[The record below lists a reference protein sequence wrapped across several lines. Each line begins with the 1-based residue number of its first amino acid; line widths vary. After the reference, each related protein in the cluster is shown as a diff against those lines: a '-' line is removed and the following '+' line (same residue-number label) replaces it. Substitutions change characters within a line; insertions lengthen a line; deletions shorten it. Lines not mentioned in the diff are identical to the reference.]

1 MTNPNEEAN
10 TITITISC
18 KVCAKEFGFT
28 CALDFYEAVVAA
40 AEEDG
45 EGVVFTATCPE
56 CRAETED
63 PFLQLMNKVQAR
75 MNERT

>member
-1 MTNPNEEAN
+1 MKKHNDEAETK
-10 TITITISC
+10 TIRISC
-18 KVCAKEFGFT
+18 KVCAKEFDFT
-28 CALDFYEAVVAA
+28 VAHDFYEAVFAA

-45 EGVVFTATCPE
+45 ENVVFTATCPE

-75 MNERT
+75 MNERS